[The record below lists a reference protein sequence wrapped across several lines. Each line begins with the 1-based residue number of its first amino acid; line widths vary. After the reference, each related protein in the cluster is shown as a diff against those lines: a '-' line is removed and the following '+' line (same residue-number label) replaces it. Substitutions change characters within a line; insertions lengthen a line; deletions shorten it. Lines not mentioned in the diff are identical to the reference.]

1 MTKAT
6 TWILG
11 VALAGLVAVAGAGC
25 KKQAGVSKTP
35 TYNSVQVDMPKLAAA
50 LATAGQD
57 VLSDLNH
64 VKYGLRYK
72 RYPEALEAL
81 DKIKDNP
88 KLTDEQKKVVSEVS
102 EQIKQVAEKAVEAKP
117 AQ

>member
-11 VALAGLVAVAGAGC
+11 IALAGLVAAAGAGC

-57 VLSDLNH
+57 ALSELNH

-72 RYPEALEAL
+72 R
-81 DKIKDNP
+81 
-88 KLTDEQKKVVSEVS
+88 
-102 EQIKQVAEKAVEAKP
+102 
-117 AQ
+117 